1 LSISVNSS
9 GFSAASSA
17 DIVCSLRGL
26 ILPSSAVA
34 AKDDLVIST
43 FDVNGAALETMAGVS
58 LPAIFASVATSVSL
72 SLSSQISN
80 DDRVILTLAFVSP
93 NPPNANPKGSI
104 KVISLSGV
112 FFHSFAALEQAKCYH
127 QNGLAVGVAS
137 LNSTSTEPL
146 GPKILLVRLSGT
158 DSISSSGVFITC
170 TVSGF
175 RNLPSHRLAGMTVGL
190 STWDELDLPL
200 DTASLVAFPNIFT
213 FAASNGTVALTSQVI
228 QKSGV
233 SMTLRFK
240 VPFTNQPITSITL
253 SGLQFSAPLQTEQPS
268 AQCFVDNS
276 APMESESTVSS
287 LLGALAELKML
298 FQAPGLPV
306 GSGSYGL
313 RMLDVTCRITKLV
326 NAPSASVAT
335 SSVSVA
341 IFGNSLP
348 LYFQRGIV
356 FPALFGQSLGFKR
369 PRVSYDL
376 FCFVYV
382 FLTFLFSR

>member
-1 LSISVNSS
+1 
-9 GFSAASSA
+9 
-17 DIVCSLRGL
+17 
-26 ILPSSAVA
+26 
-34 AKDDLVIST
+34 
-43 FDVNGAALETMAGVS
+43 
-58 LPAIFASVATSVSL
+58 
-72 SLSSQISN
+72 
-80 DDRVILTLAFVSP
+80 
-93 NPPNANPKGSI
+93 
-104 KVISLSGV
+104 
-112 FFHSFAALEQAKCYH
+112 
-127 QNGLAVGVAS
+127 
-137 LNSTSTEPL
+137 
-146 GPKILLVRLSGT
+146 
-158 DSISSSGVFITC
+158 
-170 TVSGF
+170 
-175 RNLPSHRLAGMTVGL
+175 MTVGL